1 MSTAVIS
8 HLENLRARS
17 APTASRDLYL
27 AFWPA
32 ALVSADM
39 VALTIAAVLARL
51 CMGDALTLPI
61 SAVAIVVALFC
72 ASGLYQVRA
81 VDPITEI
88 RRVFC
93 STCLAGLSLTCL
105 QAEYSDRGFIGSGL
119 LWFGIATPLL
129 ATFRSVLHW
138 FLIRSGQ
145 GLTPAVIIGSRRS
158 ASPMRELLTRHKH
171 LGFRPIAIVE
181 AEQLDGC
188 HPVVLAG
195 SGSNS
200 HAAIAIRIAPG
211 VLDRSRQLAQRLLD
225 VTLAATL
232 TILSSPLLLAIALS
246 ICLSS
251 RGPVLFRQTRIG
263 RNGRTFHIWKFRS
276 MVVDS
281 ESVLTAHLAG
291 NAEAKQE
298 WELTQKLRDD
308 PRILRFGRWLR
319 SSSLDELP
327 QLWNVMR
334 GDMSLVGPRPVVP
347 EEIARYG
354 DSSGFYES
362 VRPGMTGLWQ
372 VSGRSNTSYEERVSL
387 DEYYVKNRSVS
398 LDFHILV
405 HTARTLLLREGAC

>member
-1 MSTAVIS
+1 
-8 HLENLRARS
+8 
-17 APTASRDLYL
+17 
-27 AFWPA
+27 
-32 ALVSADM
+32 
-39 VALTIAAVLARL
+39 
-51 CMGDALTLPI
+51 
-61 SAVAIVVALFC
+61 
-72 ASGLYQVRA
+72 
-81 VDPITEI
+81 
-88 RRVFC
+88 
-93 STCLAGLSLTCL
+93 
-105 QAEYSDRGFIGSGL
+105 
-119 LWFGIATPLL
+119 
-129 ATFRSVLHW
+129 
-138 FLIRSGQ
+138 
-145 GLTPAVIIGSRRS
+145 
-158 ASPMRELLTRHKH
+158 
-171 LGFRPIAIVE
+171 
-181 AEQLDGC
+181 
-188 HPVVLAG
+188 
-195 SGSNS
+195 
-200 HAAIAIRIAPG
+200 
-211 VLDRSRQLAQRLLD
+211 
-225 VTLAATL
+225 
-232 TILSSPLLLAIALS
+232 
-246 ICLSS
+246 
-251 RGPVLFRQTRIG
+251 
-263 RNGRTFHIWKFRS
+263 